1 MKLGTFH
8 REELTVLL
16 DQRIFRILENQ
27 GSDDSFPPC
36 LPSFS
41 DSLLNYQFEA
51 DNASVTRYRYFIGA
65 VENQEVPTW
74 FTQGRPPK
82 PAKAFELLINEL
94 KEQEIKTLTKKLES
108 PDLPA
113 GVKNTYKQ
121 GLFFWKEQIDS
132 ILKSP
137 VVDVNAT
144 DGDEMTGFNTIGSLV
159 DYHKS

>member
-1 MKLGTFH
+1 
-8 REELTVLL
+8 
-16 DQRIFRILENQ
+16 
-27 GSDDSFPPC
+27 
-36 LPSFS
+36 
-41 DSLLNYQFEA
+41 
-51 DNASVTRYRYFIGA
+51 

-94 KEQEIKTLTKKLES
+94 KEQEITTLTKKLES